1 MKSKLYKQFALGASI
16 VLAAGVGHAADIQ
29 VKLSGDQEI
38 PAVQTSATG
47 AGTITINADK
57 SISGAITTQGV
68 QATAAHIHSAPPG
81 KSGPPVVTLEAKG
94 ENGWAV
100 PAGTRLTDEQ
110 YAAYQ
115 AGHFYINVH
124 SAAHKPGEIRGAVR
138 PASAQ

>member
-1 MKSKLYKQFALGASI
+1 MKSRLYKQFT
-16 VLAAGVGHAADIQ
+16 LAASLMLAAAASGAADIQ

-38 PAVQTSATG
+38 PAVQTSASG
-47 AGTITINADK
+47 SGTITVNADK
-57 SISGAITTQGV
+57 SISGSITTQGV
-68 QATAAHIHSAPPG
+68 QATAAHIHAAPPG
-81 KSGPPVVTLEAKG
+81 KSGPPVVTLVANG

-100 PAGTRLTDEQ
+100 PAGTKLTDEQ

-138 PASAQ
+138 P